1 MVDFYTAELLGAE
14 GWFGT
19 RRMSGPTSVEALAR
33 LATTLGADYRAIA
46 YAQQTHSTH
55 AQRVTQAGEVP
66 DCDALWTTE
75 PGLWLA
81 VKTADCV
88 PVLGS
93 FSNGVAAG
101 VVAIHAGWRG
111 AKAGIV
117 PQTLAAIAVELR
129 LNRADFRLVIGP
141 CIGQA
146 NYEVGPEVVAGID
159 GAFWRTEG
167 DSGKFWL
174 DMGGWV
180 AHQAAHWC
188 GDAAQVAR
196 VDLDTYALPEAFHS
210 WRRHCHE
217 GKVNP
222 YSSNLS
228 LVRRG

>member
-1 MVDFYTAELLGAE
+1 MVDFYTADLPDAE

-19 RRMSGPTSVEALAR
+19 RRLSGPTSVAALAR
-33 LATTLGADYRAIA
+33 LASTLGADYEAIA

-55 AQRVTQAGEVP
+55 AQRVSHAGEVP

-93 FSNGVAAG
+93 FPGG

-117 PQTLAAIAVELR
+117 PQTLAAIAAELGLGR
-129 LNRADFRLVIGP
+129 RDFRLAIGP

-159 GAFWRTEG
+159 GAFWRAGE

-174 DMGGWV
+174 DMGDWV

-188 GDAAQVAR
+188 GDAAQVGR
-196 VDLDTYALPEAFHS
+196 VDLAVGGDTYALPEEFHS

-217 GKVNP
+217 GQVNA

-228 LVRRG
+228 LVRRA

>member
-1 MVDFYTAELLGAE
+1 MVDFYAAELAGAV

-19 RRMSGPTSVEALAR
+19 RRLSGPTSVEALAR
-33 LATTLGADYRAIA
+33 LATTLGPEYAAIA

-55 AQRVTQAGEVP
+55 AQRVMQAGEVL

-93 FSNGVAAG
+93 FPGG
-101 VVAIHAGWRG
+101 VVAMHAGWRG

-117 PQTLAAIAVELR
+117 PQTLETIAVALGLGR
-129 LNRADFRLVIGP
+129 RDFQLAIGP

-159 GAFWRTEG
+159 AQFWRVGE

-174 DMGGWV
+174 DMGGCV
-180 AHQAAHWC
+180 AQQAADWC
-188 GDAAQVAR
+188 GAAAQVTR
-196 VDLDTYALPEAFHS
+196 LDLDTYALPEDFHS

-217 GKVNP
+217 GQVKP

-228 LVRRG
+228 LVRRA

>member
-1 MVDFYTAELLGAE
+1 MVDFYTAELPGAV

-19 RRMSGPTSVEALAR
+19 RRLSGPTSVEASAR
-33 LATTLGADYRAIA
+33 LATTLGADYKAIA
-46 YAQQTHSTH
+46 FAQQTHSTH
-55 AQRVTQAGEVP
+55 VQRVMHAGEVP

-75 PGLWLA
+75 KDLWLA

-88 PVLGS
+88 PLLGS
-93 FSNGVAAG
+93 FSNGVADG

-117 PQTLAAIAVELR
+117 PQTLAAIAAELGLGR
-129 LNRADFRLVIGP
+129 RDFKLAIGP

-146 NYEVGPEVVAGID
+146 NYEVGPEVGAGID
-159 GAFWRTEG
+159 AQFWRA
-167 DSGKFWL
+167 DAHSGTFWL

-180 AHQAAHWC
+180 ASQAAEWC
-188 GDAAQVAR
+188 GDAAQVTR
-196 VDLDTYALPEAFHS
+196 VALDTYALPEDFHS

-217 GKVNP
+217 GQVNA